1 MASTLILSHG
11 GLAGELLAA
20 ARVIVGELPGFAALS
35 LDWHDSFEVA
45 RAKTAAALA
54 ALDSSRGV
62 LILTDIYGGTPFN
75 VAASLRERGRVEVLA
90 GVNLPMVVRL
100 ACGGLAQAGV
110 TELAEWIVEKS
121 RGGICRA
128 QGEAGS
134 TPAPCEG
141 SERGR
146 A

>member
-1 MASTLILSHG
+1 MAATLILSHG
-11 GLAGELLAA
+11 GLARELLAA
-20 ARVIVGELPGFAALS
+20 ARTIVGELPGFSALV
-35 LDWHDSFEVA
+35 LDWEDSFETA

-54 ALDSSRGV
+54 ELDSSLGV

-100 ACGGLAQAGV
+100 ACGGSATASI

-121 RGGICRA
+121 RSGICRA
-128 QGEAGS
+128 QGGCGEG
-134 TPAPCEG
+134 PPPCGEG
-141 SERGR
+141 ERGR
-146 A
+146 T

>member
-1 MASTLILSHG
+1 MAATLILSHG
-11 GLAGELLAA
+11 GLASELLAA
-20 ARVIVGELPGFAALS
+20 ARTIVGELPGFAALS
-35 LDWHDSFEVA
+35 LDWEDSFEAA

-75 VAASLRERGRVEVLA
+75 VAASLRDAGRVEVLA

-100 ACGGLAQAGV
+100 ACGGLATASV
-110 TELAEWIVEKS
+110 AELAEWIVEKS

-128 QGEAGS
+128 QAEAGEA
-134 TPAPCEG
+134 TPPGGEP
-141 SERGR
+141 ERGR

>member
-1 MASTLILSHG
+1 MAATLILTHG
-11 GLAGELLAA
+11 RLAHELMLAA
-20 ARVIVGELPGFAALS
+20 RTIVGELPGFAALA
-35 LDWHDSFEVA
+35 LDWADSFEAA

-54 ALDSSRGV
+54 GLDRREGI

-75 VAASLRERGRVEVLA
+75 VAASLREAGRIEVLA

-100 ACGGLAQAGV
+100 ACGGAAARNV

-128 QGEAGS
+128 LEGPANAG
-134 TPAPCEG
+134 PCEDAG
-141 SERGR
+141 NGR
-146 A
+146 T

>member
-1 MASTLILSHG
+1 MAATLILSHG
-11 GLAGELLAA
+11 GLARELLAA
-20 ARVIVGELPGFAALS
+20 ARTIVGELPDFAALS
-35 LDWHDSFEVA
+35 LDWEDSFEAA

-54 ALDSSRGV
+54 ELDSSRGV

-75 VAASLRERGRVEVLA
+75 VAASLRASGKVEVLA

-100 ACGGLAQAGV
+100 ACGGMATASV
-110 TELAEWIVEKS
+110 TDLAEWIVEKS

-128 QGEAGS
+128 QGEAAAA
-134 TPAPCEG
+134 APPCGEG
-141 SERGR
+141 ERGR